1 MRIVFI
7 SSVKGRQRPSE
18 SEGPRPSWCLGL
30 VDGKE
35 RQIVRGLLCRKDLA
49 DAVVIILIQVNKT
62 CK

>member
-1 MRIVFI
+1 MR
-7 SSVKGRQRPSE
+7 
-18 SEGPRPSWCLGL
+18 GPRPSWCLGL